1 MPSLRVTATLS
12 EPKRRHF
19 HVYQEPDF
27 GRLSGELSAG
37 IRTEGPQMA
46 DGSGFHLMGTALGA
60 KGVGVT

>member
-1 MPSLRVTATLS
+1 M
-12 EPKRRHF
+12 
-19 HVYQEPDF
+19 YQEPDF

-60 KGVGVT
+60 KGVGVA